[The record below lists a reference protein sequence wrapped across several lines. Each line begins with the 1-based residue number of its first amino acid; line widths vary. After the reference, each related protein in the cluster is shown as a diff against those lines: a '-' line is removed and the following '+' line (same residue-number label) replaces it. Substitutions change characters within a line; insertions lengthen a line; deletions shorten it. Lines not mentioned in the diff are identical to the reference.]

1 MAYLIT
7 DASGEIRIEEQGR
20 DTSTSLVLVG
30 KFYPDWGEHYAQNFL
45 SLMSS
50 FASDGVNKPARPRI
64 GQLWFDTGDKKLNV
78 HIGNSVWKV
87 VGDDLPD
94 RLANPRMITL
104 AGNVNGSTLF
114 DGSQN
119 VTIDTELEVIPGVAG
134 VYVSADIT
142 IDQYGRVVS
151 AQDGAGGDPGDTEV
165 ESFTV
170 RNPQNQD
177 RPTQIG
183 AVVFTRADVV
193 HALGYTPYD
202 SANPANYSPAT
213 TPQDLS
219 GFLLLNGS
227 RPMIGALN
235 MGNKEIVN
243 VSAPQAATSA
253 VRKVDLDNVNN
264 NKTLRK
270 FQGANSLEYN
280 VTVSTAAPS
289 GGQNGDVWYRY

>member
-1 MAYLIT
+1 MAYLIS
-7 DASGEIRIEEQGR
+7 DASGEIRIEEEGR

-30 KFYPDWGEHYAQNFL
+30 KFYPDWGEYYAQNFL
-45 SLMSS
+45 SLMSN
-50 FASDGVNKPARPRI
+50 FASEETKKPTAPRI
-64 GQLWFDTGDKKLNV
+64 GQLWFNVGDKKLNIHV
-78 HIGNSVWKV
+78 GNSVWKI
-87 VGDDLPD
+87 VGGDLPD

-104 AGNVNGSTLF
+104 AGRVNGQTLF

-119 VTIDTELEVIPGVAG
+119 VTINTDLESIPGVAG
-134 VYVSADIT
+134 TYVSADIT

-183 AVVFTRADVV
+183 AVVFTRTDVI

-202 SANPANYSPAT
+202 SSNPANYSPASS
-213 TPQDLS
+213 PQDLS
-219 GFLLLNGS
+219 GFLLINGS
-227 RPMIGALN
+227 RAMIGPLN
-235 MGNKEIVN
+235 MGSKEIIN
-243 VSAPQAATSA
+243 ISAPQAPTSA
-253 VRKVDLDNVNN
+253 VRKLDLDAVSS

-270 FQGANSLEYN
+270 FQGANNLEYN

-289 GGQNGDVWYRY
+289 GGQHGDVWYRY